1 MIVLDRTQSSH
12 TIRFIPSSYEPTGSA
27 IFRVKVIKEQQNT
40 EAYNQTTTSFTAVD
54 YYYTYTANLSL
65 DTTKD
70 QDYLL
75 EITNTLTNEVLYRD
89 KIFGTNQTVAD
100 YSINTGQYTTNTTQA
115 NDFLVYE

>member
-1 MIVLDRTQSSH
+1 
-12 TIRFIPSSYEPTGSA
+12 
-27 IFRVKVIKEQQNT
+27 
-40 EAYNQTTTSFTAVD
+40 
-54 YYYTYTANLSL
+54 LSL

-75 EITNTLTNEVLYRD
+75 EITNTATNEVLYRD